1 MLGRRVLRGLLGG
14 TAAPS
19 NGSVLKLADAAA
31 VAAPPERLD
40 GAPAD
45 VVRRSDAHA
54 AGGHFAAAL
63 ALLDDALA
71 KSPGDA
77 RLLLARGS
85 TLYAWGRL
93 REALEDFQRAEAAG
107 LSGATLDGRTGWT
120 CLQLGLADEA
130 EARMRRVAAAEPD
143 AAEAHFSLGVVL
155 AARKQYADAIGCYRR
170 ALELAPDHKHC
181 LVNLGICQ
189 LQSGDLQDAEATFR
203 RASERHPDNPVV
215 WMNLGTVLHRLDR
228 DEAFDA
234 FARAEALDPDGRV
247 NSDNFSNYG
256 NALQNADRV
265 EQALQLYERYLPTCP
280 HAVAHGNYSMALM
293 AAGRWSEAWNHYEFR
308 WMQETLAPLRA
319 EFDVPLW
326 AGQDLR
332 GKTILLRA
340 EQGVGDVI
348 QFIRYAPLVKALGAR
363 VVLQNRAN
371 LDELAASFPGID
383 HVLRPKE
390 EMPEFD
396 YYAHLMGLP
405 RVFGTEIDSVPDAV
419 PYLEIDAE
427 RLERWRRRFASDRK
441 LKIGLVW
448 AGSPTHV
455 RDRYRSTS
463 LEALAPLFDIEGASW
478 YSLQKGPA
486 AQAISA
492 RGSAIAIE
500 DLQDEL
506 TDFAETAAAINAL
519 DLVVS
524 VDTSVAHLAGALG
537 KPLWLMLP
545 HPAEWRWLEHRD
557 RTPWY
562 PTTRLFR
569 QQRMGDWE
577 EVVQRMKPI
586 LSEGASQFRP
596 GGALPPTVIGDL
608 SRASRSPTVPQGF
621 MPVAVASGMSAVW
634 EMHAGIL
641 QYLPED
647 DDCNRSLHWYGEWLQ
662 PQLDLLTR
670 LIRRDQ
676 TILETRSG
684 VGAHAV
690 PLARAVGPGGHLIA
704 YESRPRHLRILR
716 QNLSANG
723 LRNITVM
730 TRTLAS
736 VVGEA
741 GPAASAAPPSVET
754 IDQLRLRRLDWLKV
768 NIDSEAMAVIG
779 GAAETLWRLRP
790 RLIVTLPTEDALAR
804 LADRIEEFGY
814 RCWRVETR
822 LFNAENFNRHG
833 VDVFAGRTAWTLLG
847 IPEEVEVDVAL
858 DGCVEIS

>member
-1 MLGRRVLRGLLGG
+1 MAGMLGRRMLRGLLGG
-14 TAAPS
+14 TPEPPKARAPQ
-19 NGSVLKLADAAA
+19 LA
-31 VAAPPERLD
+31 E
-40 GAPAD
+40 APAQASPPLAYVGGDTAD
-45 VVRRSDAHA
+45 VLRESDSFA
-54 AGGHFAAAL
+54 ARGHFADSL
-63 ALLDDALA
+63 ALLDEGLA
-71 KSPGDA
+71 RFPDDG

-93 REALEDFQRAEAAG
+93 REAFEDFQRAETAG
-107 LSGATLDGRTGWT
+107 LSGSTLDGRIGWT

-130 EARMRRVAAAEPD
+130 ETRMRRVASNEPD

-155 AARKQYADAIGCYRR
+155 AARKQHAEAIACYER

-181 LVNLGICQ
+181 LVNLGISL
-189 LQSGDLQDAEATFR
+189 LQTGDLPGAETVFR
-203 RASERHPDNPVV
+203 RASERHPANPVV

-234 FARAEALDPDGRV
+234 FARAEALDPDAKQ
-247 NSDNFSNYG
+247 NADNFSNYG
-256 NALQNADRV
+256 NALQNSDRV
-265 EQALQLYERYLPTCP
+265 QQALSLYERHLPVCP
-280 HAVAHGNYSMALM
+280 HAVAHGNFSMALM

-326 AGQDLR
+326 AGQNLR

-371 LDELAASFPGID
+371 LDELAASFPGVD
-383 HVLRPKE
+383 HVLLPKE
-390 EMPEFD
+390 AMPEFD

-405 RVFGTEIDSVPDAV
+405 RVFGTEIDSVPGPV
-419 PYLEIDAE
+419 PYLHAAPE
-427 RLERWRRRFASDRK
+427 RLERWRQRLAQDRR

-455 RDRYRSTS
+455 RDRYRSTT
-463 LEALAPLFDIEGASW
+463 LKALAPLFDVEGTSW

-486 AQAISA
+486 AAALRES
-492 RGSAIAIE
+492 GIAIV

-506 TDFAETAAAINAL
+506 TDFAETAAAISAL
-519 DLVVS
+519 DLVIS
-524 VDTSVAHLAGALG
+524 VDTSVAHLAAALG

-557 RTPWY
+557 DTPWY
-562 PTTRLFR
+562 PTARLFR
-569 QQRMGDWE
+569 QARMDDWN
-577 EVVQRMKPI
+577 EVVQRMKPLLI
-586 LSEGASQFRP
+586 EHASRFRSGEP
-596 GGALPPTVIGDL
+596 LPVLEIP
-608 SRASRSPTVPQGF
+608 SRAARLPIVPKSF
-621 MPVAVASGMSAVW
+621 TPVTVASGMSAVW

-641 QYLPED
+641 QYLPDE

-676 TILETRSG
+676 TILEVGSG

-690 PLARAVGPGGHLIA
+690 PLARALGPGGHLIV
-704 YESRPRHLRILR
+704 YESRSRQLRILR

-723 LRNITVM
+723 LRNVTVM
-730 TRTLAS
+730 TRA
-736 VVGEA
+736 VAAVPDRGEA
-741 GPAASAAPPSVET
+741 ADGPPTSET
-754 IDQLRLRRLDWLKV
+754 IDRLRLRRLDWLKIT
-768 NIDSEAMAVIG
+768 IDSEASDVIT
-779 GAAETLWRLRP
+779 GAADTLWRLRP
-790 RLIVTLPTEDALAR
+790 RLMVSLPTADALSR
-804 LADRIEEFGY
+804 LGERLREFGY
-814 RCWRVETR
+814 RRWRLETP
-822 LFNAENFNRHG
+822 LFNSANFNRHE
-833 VDVFAGRTAWTLLG
+833 VDVFAGRKAWTLLA
-847 IPEEVEVDVAL
+847 IPEEIEVDVAL
-858 DGCVEIS
+858 DGCVELS